1 MTTKILIFYTS
12 AYSYFFQR
20 LVLYCLGQAID
31 NDNTAHPSPGD
42 RGQRACPC
50 IVSPGPVTSWPWT
63 NFPCSAGQPLMI
75 KLFIFVFGTA
85 VGSFLNVCIYRLPRS
100 LSLIHPRSMC
110 PRCGEGIAFYDN
122 IPILS
127 YLWLRGRC
135 RHCGAT
141 ISLRYPVV
149 ELAAGLFAVALF
161 AREGLALHE
170 GLILYVLVATLLV
183 VTFIDIDYQIIPDAI
198 TYPGIV
204 IGFLSSFVLKNI
216 TYKESLLG
224 IAVGGGLLLLVAS
237 GYYFLTKKEGMGGG
251 DVKLLA
257 MIGAFLGWKAAI
269 FTIMVG
275 SAIGTVLGIAMA
287 IRTQGGR
294 SLAVPFGP
302 FLSLGALLFIF
313 EGQAMIAWYMGLM
326 R

>member
-1 MTTKILIFYTS
+1 M
-12 AYSYFFQR
+12 
-20 LVLYCLGQAID
+20 
-31 NDNTAHPSPGD
+31 
-42 RGQRACPC
+42 
-50 IVSPGPVTSWPWT
+50 VT
-63 NFPCSAGQPLMI
+63 
-75 KLFIFVFGTA
+75 LFIFVFGAA

-100 LSLIHPRSMC
+100 LSLIHPGSRC
-110 PRCGEGIAFYDN
+110 PQCGARIAFYDN

-135 RHCGAT
+135 RHCGAI

-161 AREGLALHE
+161 SREGLALQE
-170 GLILYVLVATLLV
+170 GLVLYVLVATLLV
-183 VTFIDIDYQIIPDAI
+183 VTFIDIDHQIIPDVI

-204 IGFLSSFVLKNI
+204 IGFLSSFVLGNI

-224 IAVGGGLLLLVAS
+224 IVLGGGLLLLVAS
-237 GYYFLTKKEGMGGG
+237 GYYLLTKKEGMGGG

-257 MIGAFLGWKAAI
+257 MIGAFLGWKAVI
-269 FTIMVG
+269 FTILVG

-287 IRTQGGR
+287 VRTPGGR
-294 SLAVPFGP
+294 KLAIPFGP
-302 FLSLGALLFIF
+302 FLGLGALLFIF
-313 EGQAMIAWYMGLM
+313 QGQKIIAWYIGLM